1 MGAGLGP
8 GASDAVADRMTQA
21 IMCLPDRPELQ
32 RLVGAR
38 GGNHLRSAPGKALPA
53 EQATGSPLYLFIDDL
68 AVHHGSV
75 SETAPDVF
83 RLHFCGEPLLAPHI
97 DCAHRAGHAHARI
110 DDWASAA
117 PWLLDRLNAEE
128 TL

>member
-68 AVHHGSV
+68 ADV
-75 SETAPDVF
+75 SLVAPLGVAALA
-83 RLHFCGEPLLAPHI
+83 RCGKS
-97 DCAHRAGHAHARI
+97 CY
-110 DDWASAA
+110 
-117 PWLLDRLNAEE
+117 
-128 TL
+128 